1 MPESTDSPRSWWQSL
16 RALGARRID
25 IPWPSWL
32 PRSAPTVRF
41 LLPPEDQLAV
51 LRLLEVA
58 ARHQLDA
65 TSLLRTYM
73 QEAPL
78 GARTQLQPFLERLEQ
93 GIPLA
98 DAVEATRGMLNR
110 SDRLAIRYGV
120 QSGTLAASLRD
131 AIAHHEQIDFNSRY
145 RLHELVAYICVV
157 GLAMTLIASFTVIKL
172 FPTLAQI
179 HQDFGQ
185 SLNWQFEAIRGTF
198 EFIGRH
204 AALFLIGGLVLG
216 WLAWSGEL
224 SRWWRSN
231 RWTGRLLAP
240 IDSRRSELWRCLAT
254 SSGAGRPIVSG
265 ISTLARYHYD
275 PDVRQS
281 LLFARNEIEHGSD
294 PWSALRQVGLLT
306 GDQQGLLAQAGSSE
320 SSGWVLKLLAQ
331 QVDQRREKWG
341 NIFTSLARVFVVLF
355 LGAIVLL
362 FASATFIPLANFVAS
377 LS

>member
-16 RALGARRID
+16 RTLGARRIEVA
-25 IPWPSWL
+25 WPSWF
-32 PRSAPTVRF
+32 PQSAPTVRWQ
-41 LLPPEDQLAV
+41 LPTVDQLAL

-58 ARHQLDA
+58 ARHQLD
-65 TSLLRTYM
+65 TSSLLRTYL
-73 QEAPL
+73 QESPL
-78 GARTQLQPFLERLEQ
+78 GARVQLQPLLERLEQ

-98 DAVEATRGMLNR
+98 EAVEATRGVLNR

-131 AIAHHEQIDFNSRY
+131 AIAHHEQIDLNSRY
-145 RLHELVAYICVV
+145 RLKELLAYVCVV
-157 GLAMTLIASFTVIKL
+157 GLAMTLVTSFIVVKC

-198 EFIGRH
+198 AFIGRH
-204 AALFLIGGLVLG
+204 MALFLIGGLVLG

-231 RWTGRLLAP
+231 RWTGRLLAS
-240 IDSRRSELWRCLAT
+240 IDSRRSELWRCLAI

-306 GDQQGLLAQAGSSE
+306 NEQQALLAQASNSE
-320 SSGWVLKLLAQ
+320 SSGWVLKLFAQ
-331 QVDQRREKWG
+331 QVDQRRERWG
-341 NIFTSLARVFVVLF
+341 NIFISLARVFVVLF

-362 FASATFIPLANFVAS
+362 FASATFVPLVNFVAG